1 MDPLNLLVLGSEQGL
16 AETVRRLLADSPW
29 LAPGAVFL
37 GGVLTALNP
46 CVLATLPLVVAFV
59 GGRKDVGSAGRGIAL
74 TLAFVGGLSVSFAA
88 LGLAAALTGRLL
100 GDVGRF
106 WDYAVLV
113 VCLVMGAHL
122 TGLLEVPLPNW
133 TVKPRWKG
141 VPGAAALGAL
151 FGVVSTPCATPI
163 LVVVMAYVASSGA
176 SLPYGA
182 FLLFVY
188 ALGHSLLLFAVG
200 ASAGAARTL
209 LESPRLVRAGH
220 WLRVGAGGLIAAVGV
235 WVFLSRS

>member
-1 MDPLNLLVLGSEQGL
+1 MDALTVAAAGEDL

-59 GGRKDVGSAGRGIAL
+59 GGRDDVRSAGRGLAL
-74 TLAFVGGLSVSFAA
+74 TLAFVAGLSISFAA
-88 LGLAAALTGRLL
+88 LGVAAALTGRLL
-100 GDVGRF
+100 GDAGRS
-106 WDYAVLV
+106 WDYAILV
-113 VCLVMGAHL
+113 VCLLMGTHL

-133 TVKPRWKG
+133 TVKPRWRG

-176 SLPYGA
+176 SLAWGA

-188 ALGHSLLLFAVG
+188 ALGHSALLFAVG

-209 LESPRLVRAGH
+209 LESPRLARAGRR
-220 WLRVGAGGLIAAVGV
+220 LRQGAGVLIAAVGV

>member
-1 MDPLNLLVLGSEQGL
+1 MDPLNLLVLASEEGL
-16 AETVRRLLADSPW
+16 AETVRRHLADSPW
-29 LAPGAVFL
+29 LAPGAVFI

-59 GGRKDVGSAGRGIAL
+59 GGRKDVRSAGRGLVL
-74 TLAFVGGLSVSFAA
+74 TLAFVTGLSVSFAA
-88 LGLAAALTGRLL
+88 LGIAAALTGRLL

-133 TVKPRWKG
+133 DVKPRWRG

-176 SLPYGA
+176 SLAYGA

-209 LESPRLVRAGH
+209 VESPRLARAGQ